1 MIAREN
7 LRSELAFLRELFK
20 DKLPVGSNMKDVDKY
35 FTYLEEA
42 IDNKDLNPNDIQR
55 EEFPPDDP
63 ATSGSRVYKYHSST
77 QFKKL
82 ASRPTPISGQHDM
95 DTGKDQQENLSTK
108 SDQSPKPED
117 MARVQECK
125 GTTETKSNHWSKH

>member
-1 MIAREN
+1 
-7 LRSELAFLRELFK
+7 
-20 DKLPVGSNMKDVDKY
+20 LPVGSNMKDVDKY

-63 ATSGSRVYKYHSST
+63 ATSGSRVYKYHSSA

-82 ASRPTPISGQHDM
+82 ASRPNQITGQHDV
-95 DTGKDQQENLSTK
+95 GIGQDQQENLPTESHQSSK
-108 SDQSPKPED
+108 SED
-117 MARVQECK
+117 VACVQECT
-125 GTTETKSNHWSKH
+125 GTVETKSNDRSEH

>member
-20 DKLPVGSNMKDVDKY
+20 EKLPVGDKTKDIDKY
-35 FTYLEEA
+35 FSYLEEA
-42 IDNKDLNPNDIQR
+42 IDTRDPNEFER

-63 ATSGSRVYKYHSST
+63 AISGSRVYKYHSAA

-82 ASRPTPISGQHDM
+82 ASRPDSVPGQPNVDI
-95 DTGKDQQENLSTK
+95 GQNQQENISAE
-108 SDQSPKPED
+108 SHQSSKPED
-117 MARVQECK
+117 VAYIQECS
-125 GTTETKSNHWSKH
+125 GTTEFKLNDGREH